1 MLDTLE
7 RDVCVSF
14 HNVMEFQR
22 AVVHDVN
29 LRKRGIRIKTVAVH
43 VVIPV
48 ILLLMVRLAIARVV

>member
-7 RDVCVSF
+7 RDVCVSYP
-14 HNVMEFQR
+14 NVMKFQR
-22 AVVHDVN
+22 VFVQDVN

-43 VVIPV
+43 VVITV

>member
-14 HNVMEFQR
+14 HNVMKFQR
-22 AVVHDVN
+22 ACVHDVN
-29 LRKRGIRIKTVAVH
+29 LRKHGIRIKTVAVH
-43 VVIPV
+43 VVITV